1 MVIVPCTSALSSSF
15 AAFWFGGPQSF
26 RLWNLLD
33 MHLLVVYRAKALRI
47 NLCYHMQ
54 KSALK
59 NLSRNF
65 QSAFFDFSKVDF
77 LEVTRN
83 FGIVLRPL
91 GGYLMS
97 VISLL
102 TASKSQADLSFC
114 ENKGARLSSANSR
127 GLLLAHPINNLILFL
142 QFRDRMLMD
151 HMSNFQPRPAF
162 PPAIIGFALFDRL
175 PRRRNLISCN
185 SGLYPG
191 LALRLGARMPSPP
204 SGTAK
209 PFSYDTS

>member
-15 AAFWFGGPQSF
+15 AALWFGVPQSF

-83 FGIVLRPL
+83 LGTVLRPL

-114 ENKGARLSSANSR
+114 ENKGARLYL
-127 GLLLAHPINNLILFL
+127 GYI
-142 QFRDRMLMD
+142 
-151 HMSNFQPRPAF
+151 QPQ
-162 PPAIIGFALFDRL
+162 
-175 PRRRNLISCN
+175 RNLCQFAWS
-185 SGLYPG
+185 S
-191 LALRLGARMPSPP
+191 
-204 SGTAK
+204 
-209 PFSYDTS
+209 FSASDK